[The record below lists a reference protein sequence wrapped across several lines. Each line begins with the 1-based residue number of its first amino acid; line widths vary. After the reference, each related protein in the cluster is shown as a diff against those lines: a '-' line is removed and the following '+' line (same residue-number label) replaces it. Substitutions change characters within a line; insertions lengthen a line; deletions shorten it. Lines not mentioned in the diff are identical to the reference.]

1 MKRRGASCNF
11 RLPLG
16 EAERRRRFNT
26 LVSIDAKS
34 RAAAE
39 ALKCSFQMKSGDF
52 LRKCLPVKLRDDEMG
67 QISSS
72 GSRKQLPVRRLTL
85 RRDLEINDD
94 NSCWESNCLCAVLK
108 QFISRGSLQIGRL
121 LISADVLIELYRL
134 FPNHFARF

>member
-1 MKRRGASCNF
+1 MKRRRASCNF

-16 EAERRRRFNT
+16 EAEWRRRFNT
-26 LVSIDAKS
+26 LVSIDAT
-34 RAAAE
+34 AE

-72 GSRKQLPVRRLTL
+72 SSGKQLPVRRLTL
-85 RRDLEINDD
+85 RGDLEINDD
-94 NSCWESNCLCAVLK
+94 NFCWESSCLCAVLK
-108 QFISRGSLQIGRL
+108 RFISRGSLQIGRL

-134 FPNHFARF
+134 FQNHFARF